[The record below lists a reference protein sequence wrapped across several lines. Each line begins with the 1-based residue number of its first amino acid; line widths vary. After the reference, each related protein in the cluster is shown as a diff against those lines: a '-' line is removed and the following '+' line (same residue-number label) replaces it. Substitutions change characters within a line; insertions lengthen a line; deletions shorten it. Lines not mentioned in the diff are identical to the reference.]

1 MGNAVTA
8 PVKWPLLLPALV
20 LLTGL
25 CALPLVMLLAESFG
39 LPAATLDNYRRFI
52 TDGGQL
58 RVMIYTLRLSLT
70 VTAMCLLL
78 GYPTAWLMTR
88 LRGRALSAALAM
100 VVAPYLTSLLVRT
113 YAWVILLSNDGIVNS
128 LLIRSGFIDSPAKL
142 LYNDL
147 GVHIGMVHIMLPFMI
162 LPLYSAMRRIDGRLV
177 SASYSLGAGPLTTF
191 VRVYLPQSW
200 PGVRSAVTLVFVLCL
215 GFFVTPAALG
225 GPDNLTFS
233 GLIEA
238 QVTQA
243 LDFGQAATAAIILLA
258 ATLTILRTA
267 KSQGSQVRRQRTA
280 IDLPRLRQ
288 WLWQHGRDRPAHAPL
303 LAPAIV
309 RLIVALVLLFLIAPS
324 LIMVPMSFNDSAF
337 LQFPPAGWSLRWYR
351 NFLSDELWLS
361 AIGFSFS
368 VGVATAV
375 LAALCGT
382 AAACALPRGEGGLV
396 RIVTAAMLSPLII
409 PSIVLGIGI
418 YRIFAMT
425 GLLGTWTGLVLAH
438 GVAAMGYVFLIVRAS
453 LEGVDPSLARAAA
466 SLGAAPLIVF
476 HRIVLPLIMPGIAA
490 GTLFAFMH
498 SFDELVITRFIAGFR
513 LQTLPLKMWEGIRHT
528 VDPTVAAVSSL
539 LLLLTMIALI
549 LSRIASE
556 SQGSSRTS
564 PRSA

>member
-8 PVKWPLLLPALV
+8 PAKWPLLLPAFV

-25 CALPLVMLLAESFG
+25 CAVPLVMLVAESFG
-39 LPAATLDNYRRFI
+39 LPAFTLEHYRRFVS
-52 TDGGQL
+52 DGGQL

-70 VTAMCLLL
+70 VTAICLLL
-78 GYPTAWLMTR
+78 GYPAAWFMTR

-113 YAWVILLSNDGIVNS
+113 YAWVILLNSDGIVNS

-162 LPLYSAMRRIDGRLV
+162 LPLYSAMRRIDRRLV
-177 SASYSLGAGPLTTF
+177 SASFSLGAGPLTTF
-191 VRVYLPQSW
+191 LRVYLPQSW

-243 LDFGQAATAAIILLA
+243 LDFGQAATAAIILLV
-258 ATLTILRTA
+258 ATLIILRTA
-267 KSQGSQVRRQRTA
+267 KSQGNHAKRRQTGV
-280 IDLPRLRQ
+280 DLACLRR
-288 WLWQHGRDRPAHAPL
+288 WLWQRGRNRPVHAPMV
-303 LAPAIV
+303 APAVV
-309 RLIVALVLLFLIAPS
+309 RVVVALVLLFLVAPS
-324 LIMVPMSFNDSAF
+324 LIMVPMSFNDSAY
-337 LQFPPAGWSLRWYR
+337 LQFPPTGWSLRWYR

-361 AIGFSFS
+361 AIGFSLS
-368 VGVATAV
+368 VGTATAA

-382 AAACALPRGEGGLV
+382 AAACALPRGEAGLI
-396 RIVTAAMLSPLII
+396 RTVTAAMISPLII
-409 PSIVLGIGI
+409 PSIVLGVGI

-438 GVAAMGYVFLIVRAS
+438 AVSAMGYVFLIVRAS
-453 LEGVDPSLARAAA
+453 LESVDPSLARAAA
-466 SLGAAPLIVF
+466 SLGAAPPTTF
-476 HRIVLPLIMPGIAA
+476 RRIVLPLIMPGIAA

-539 LLLLTMIALI
+539 LLLLTVLAL
-549 LSRIASE
+549 LFSRRASK
-556 SQGSSRTS
+556 SQGGPGPSLL
-564 PRSA
+564 SA